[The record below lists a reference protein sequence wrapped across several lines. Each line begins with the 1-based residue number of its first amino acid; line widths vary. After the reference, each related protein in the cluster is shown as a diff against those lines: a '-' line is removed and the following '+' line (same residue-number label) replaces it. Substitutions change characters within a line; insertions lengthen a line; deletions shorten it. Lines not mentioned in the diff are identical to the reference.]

1 MKNNNYSMGFTA
13 MAAGFIAVTFVGV
26 NAQAGEPPAPAVY
39 SQAEASSFYLTG
51 FGGWN
56 WADDFSASGSGVKV
70 DADLDSGYVIG
81 GALGYEIPVM
91 GGLRFELEG
100 AYRSNDVNSV
110 RINGSRNKA
119 DGDLSA
125 WSVMFN
131 VAKDMPLTDR
141 LSLYAGGGIGV
152 AGVDANFSYGAARV
166 NGNDTVFA
174 WQVFAGVSYE
184 VMNNFELYTEYRFF
198 QAVDPELGRSAGSS
212 SQRLDGGSYDNR
224 GLLLGARFHF

>member
-1 MKNNNYSMGFTA
+1 MKITKYSKGFAAMGIAAFTLIGA
-13 MAAGFIAVTFVGV
+13 SV
-26 NAQAGEPPAPAVY
+26 QAGEPPAPAVY

-56 WADDFSASGSGVKV
+56 WADDFSARGSGVKV
-70 DADLDSGYVIG
+70 DADLDAGYVIG
-81 GALGYEIPVM
+81 GALGYEVPVM
-91 GGLRFELEG
+91 GGLRFEVEG
-100 AYRSNDVNSV
+100 AYRSNDVSSV
-110 RINGSRNKA
+110 RVNGNRNKA

-141 LSLYAGGGIGV
+141 LSLYAGGGIGF
-152 AGVDANFSYGAARV
+152 AGVDADFGYGSARV
-166 NGNDTVFA
+166 NEKDTVFA

-198 QAVDPELGRSAGSS
+198 QAVDPELSRSAGGS
-212 SQRLDGGSYDNR
+212 SQRLDGDSYNNS